1 MMALYQVGYF
11 FFIYSLYIY
20 IYIYIYMFI
29 SSVYW
34 LSSLK
39 HNNLILELENK
50 VIMEFKQV
58 LYGIRL

>member
-1 MMALYQVGYF
+1 
-11 FFIYSLYIY
+11 
-20 IYIYIYMFI
+20 
-29 SSVYW
+29 

-58 LYGIRL
+58 LYGIRLWNNFVYYWDL